1 MKKSIIHNCNVFDG
15 NRIHQNCS
23 ILIQNDYIKR
33 IGNGL
38 QEKDAAMVD
47 AKGALIAP
55 GFIDLQI
62 NGGGGVLFTDEP
74 TSDSLR
80 IISKAHEKYG
90 VLNYL
95 PTLISTDL
103 GTIKK
108 AIVAVSDYSA
118 NNTGVLGLHMEGPYL
133 ELSKAGIHDASFIHH
148 CSLSELNNLYENYQ
162 NVIKI
167 MTVAPEAC
175 NRECITSMINHG
187 TKVFIGHSN
196 ATYSTAKEFFD
207 YGVSGF
213 THLYNAMSQIQGREP
228 GIVGACFDIA
238 DPWAGIIADGFHV
251 DFASIRIA
259 KKNKGNRLF
268 LVTDAMPPVGIG
280 NFDYCIGETKI
291 HCKDGKCTSA
301 SGTIAGSALNM
312 NEALKNAVY
321 CCDIKL
327 DEALR
332 MTSTYQAQLLGIED
346 RLGYIKEDNYADL
359 IALNDEL
366 DVIGIV
372 KRGEFIEWNV

>member
-1 MKKSIIHNCNVFDG
+1 M
-15 NRIHQNCS
+15 
-23 ILIQNDYIKR
+23 
-33 IGNGL
+33 
-38 QEKDAAMVD
+38 DAVMID

-74 TSDSLR
+74 TSESLST
-80 IISKAHEKYG
+80 ISKAHEQYG

-103 GTIKK
+103 GTIQK
-108 AIVAVSDYSA
+108 AIVAVNDYST
-118 NNTGVLGLHMEGPYL
+118 NSTGVIGLHVEGPYL
-133 ELSKAGIHDASFIHH
+133 EPAKAGIHDASFIHP
-148 CSLSELNNLYENYQ
+148 CSLSELNKLYDESIPNA
-162 NVIKI
+162 IKI
-167 MTVAPEAC
+167 MTIAPESC
-175 NRECITSMINHG
+175 SQECITYMINHG

-196 ATYSTAKEFFD
+196 TNYKTAKEYFD

-213 THLYNAMSQIQGREP
+213 THLYNAMSQLQGREP
-228 GIVGACFDIA
+228 GIVGACFDITES
-238 DPWAGIIADGFHV
+238 WAGIIADGFHV

-280 NFDYCIGETKI
+280 NFDYRIGETSI
-291 HCKDGKCTSA
+291 HCVDGKCTSD

-312 NEALKNAVY
+312 NKALKNAVN
-321 CCDIKL
+321 CCDIQL

-332 MTSTYQAQLLGIED
+332 MTSTYQAQLLGLED
-346 RLGYIKEDNYADL
+346 QLGYIKENNYADL
-359 IALNDEL
+359 IALNNEL

-372 KRGEFIEWNV
+372 KRGEIINWNV